1 MNLRPETIKLLEENV
16 GSKLHD
22 IILGGDFSNL
32 TPKTMA
38 TKVQVSETAST

>member
-1 MNLRPETIKLLEENV
+1 MIPEIIELIEENV
-16 GSKLHD
+16 GSKLCD
-22 IILGGDFSNL
+22 IILGGDFLNL